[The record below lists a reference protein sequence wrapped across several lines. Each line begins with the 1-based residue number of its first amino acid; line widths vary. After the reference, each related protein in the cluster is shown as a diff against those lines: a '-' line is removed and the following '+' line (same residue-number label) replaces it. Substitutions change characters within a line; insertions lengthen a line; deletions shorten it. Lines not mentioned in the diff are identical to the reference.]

1 LAAGRVA
8 GKSKLVGD
16 TMAVRRTRTGYQ
28 VQWYDADGK
37 FRKRTYRG
45 ITRDE
50 AVRIERDTLARRDRG
65 APPEVDRRLV
75 PTLGTFATTWVEEH
89 APAWKPSTRE
99 QYAHAIRRWLEPTF
113 GQVRLCDITEAA
125 VRRFVAELS
134 GRALSPKRINFI
146 VLVLRMIVRVAV
158 RRHFLREDPLAAIRP
173 LREPR
178 ADVDPFS
185 PEEIAAFLASCPGAW
200 RPYFTVAFWT
210 GVRPGELAALKWGD
224 VDFNR
229 NRLRIR
235 AARYRGHEGSP
246 KTESSVRDVDLLPP
260 SWKPS

>member
-1 LAAGRVA
+1 
-8 GKSKLVGD
+8 
-16 TMAVRRTRTGYQ
+16 M
-28 VQWYDADGK
+28 
-37 FRKRTYRG
+37 
-45 ITRDE
+45 
-50 AVRIERDTLARRDRG
+50 
-65 APPEVDRRLV
+65 
-75 PTLGTFATTWVEEH
+75 
-89 APAWKPSTRE
+89 
-99 QYAHAIRRWLEPTF
+99 
-113 GQVRLCDITEAA
+113 RLCDISEAA

-134 GRALSPKRINFI
+134 GRALSLKRIHFI

-158 RRHFLREDPLAAIRP
+158 RRHFLREDPLVAIRP

-185 PEEIAAFLASCPGAW
+185 PEEIAAFLAACPAAW

-224 VDFNR
+224 VDFAS

-235 AARYRGHEGSP
+235 AGRYRGHEGSP

-260 SWKPS
+260 VSAS